1 MAITDNEIQMV
12 FRIKRCVKE
21 FFDTHN
27 QTIIEAKELMLLFI
41 KRGIFKSN
49 SQDGLPIRNFLNHL
63 EKEKQLGLIPQAL
76 YQQKY
81 TKKNCVFIKTI

>member
-1 MAITDNEIQMV
+1 MAITDNEIQTAL
-12 FRIKRCVKE
+12 RIKRCVKE
-21 FFDTHN
+21 FFDTHIH
-27 QTIIEAKELMLLFI
+27 TIIEAKELMLLFI

-63 EKEKQLGLIPQAL
+63 EKEKELGLIPQAL

-81 TKKNCVFIKTI
+81 TKKNWVFIKTI